1 MIHRGFC
8 IRCIFYTNPAW
19 ILLRTRRCLHSC
31 LHRFDNVGGIHRVT
45 DRLGMPPATG
55 VIRVATWSFSVYTPL
70 MSIDRILISLG
81 ILLLIVSAVL
91 AAITWLF

>member
-1 MIHRGFC
+1 
-8 IRCIFYTNPAW
+8 
-19 ILLRTRRCLHSC
+19 
-31 LHRFDNVGGIHRVT
+31 
-45 DRLGMPPATG
+45 MPPSATG
-55 VIRVATWSFSVYTPL
+55 VIGVATWSFSVYTPL

>member
-1 MIHRGFC
+1 MSMHGIIPCEAPVSSRRFTALA
-8 IRCIFYTNPAW
+8 YTVSTTSAASARSLA
-19 ILLRTRRCLHSC
+19 IQGT
-31 LHRFDNVGGIHRVT
+31 I
-45 DRLGMPPATG
+45 AT
-55 VIRVATWSFSVYTPL
+55 RVATWSFSVYTPV